1 MDERYLMD
9 LIVDV
14 TKHPQLKLHFQNI
27 QTQSG
32 KRSTEDIIVF
42 LKQVLMTGGMTQS
55 QVSSVQNMTN
65 SHPELIGI
73 PLV

>member
-32 KRSTEDIIVF
+32 ERSTEDIIVF
-42 LKQVLMTGGMTQS
+42 LKQVLMTGGDDAKPSFIRAEYDKLT
-55 QVSSVQNMTN
+55 
-65 SHPELIGI
+65 PGI
-73 PLV
+73 D